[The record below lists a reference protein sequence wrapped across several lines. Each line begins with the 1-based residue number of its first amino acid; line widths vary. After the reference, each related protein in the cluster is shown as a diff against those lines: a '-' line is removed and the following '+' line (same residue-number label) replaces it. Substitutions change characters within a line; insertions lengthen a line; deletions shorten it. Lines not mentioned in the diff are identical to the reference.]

1 MTMRARLFLLLALAI
16 AGMVSLALPASI
28 LWPLWSEQPA
38 LFTTILLEL
47 RLPRLLL
54 ALIFGASL
62 GLTGAAIQALFA
74 NPLASPD
81 INGASGGAAL
91 GAVVTGYSLGLG
103 DGYALTIG
111 AIAGALLALLALLLL
126 AGKRADS
133 ISFLLA
139 GVAITAVTGAAT
151 TLALALAPS
160 PFAFYDVY
168 DWMMG
173 SFVDHSLGQ
182 ALLAGA
188 ITLPALFIIMREANA
203 LDHLVLGDV
212 VAQSM
217 GHDVPR
223 LRRRIIIA
231 SAVAIGACVS
241 ICGAVGFVGL
251 VAPFLARS
259 LTRQHPGRA
268 LLPAAMIGAAML
280 VCADI
285 VTRFAPIGR
294 NLPVG
299 VVTALI
305 GVPFFLWLVSGRRW
319 QRGL

>member
-1 MTMRARLFLLLALAI
+1 MNRVATIILSCLLIL
-16 AGMVSLALPASI
+16 AGMASLAMPHDS
-28 LWPLWSEQPA
+28 LWPLWNDEPD
-38 LFTTILLEL
+38 LFRIILLEL

-54 ALIFGASL
+54 ALTFGAAL

-91 GAVVTGYSLGLG
+91 GAVVTGYTLGFA

-111 AIAGALLALLALLLL
+111 AIIGAVLALLALLAL

-139 GVAITAVTGAAT
+139 GVAITAATSAAT
-151 TLALALAPS
+151 TLALAIAPS
-160 PFAFYDVY
+160 PFAFYDIY

-173 SFVDHSLGQ
+173 SFVDHSMGQ
-182 ALLAGA
+182 AMLAA
-188 ITLPALFIIMREANA
+188 AVALPALFLIARESHA

-231 SAVAIGACVS
+231 SALAIGACVS
-241 ICGAVGFVGL
+241 ICGAVGFIGL
-251 VAPFLARS
+251 VAPFLARA

-268 LLPAAMIGAAML
+268 LLPAALIGAIL
-280 VCADI
+280 LTCAD
-285 VTRFAPIGR
+285 VLVRFAPIGR

>member
-1 MTMRARLFLLLALAI
+1 MPLLILGLLAVGL
-16 AGMVSLALPASI
+16 VSLAVPVDS
-28 LWPLWSEQPA
+28 LWPLWSDQRD
-38 LFTTILLEL
+38 LLGVILWEL
-47 RLPRLLL
+47 RLPRLIL

-91 GAVVTGYSLGLG
+91 GAVVTGYTLGLG
-103 DGYALTIG
+103 EGYGLTIG
-111 AIAGALLALLALLLL
+111 AIIGALLALAVLLGL
-126 AGKRADS
+126 AGRKADS

-139 GVAITAVTGAAT
+139 GVAITAATGAAT
-151 TLALALAPS
+151 ALALALAPS

-173 SFVDHSLGQ
+173 SFVDRDLGQ
-182 ALLAGA
+182 AALVAVIA
-188 ITLPALFIIMREANA
+188 LPALWIIAREAKA
-203 LDHLVLGDV
+203 LDHLVLGEV

-223 LRRRIIIA
+223 LRLRIIIA
-231 SAVAIGACVS
+231 SAIAIGACVS
-241 ICGAVGFVGL
+241 ICGAVGFIGL
-251 VAPFLARS
+251 VAPFLARA

-268 LLPAAMIGAAML
+268 LVPAALIGAILLTTADVL
-280 VCADI
+280 V
-285 VTRFAPIGR
+285 RFAPQGR

-299 VVTALI
+299 VLTALI
-305 GVPFFLWLVSGRRW
+305 GVPFFLWLVAGRRW
-319 QRGL
+319 QRGLG